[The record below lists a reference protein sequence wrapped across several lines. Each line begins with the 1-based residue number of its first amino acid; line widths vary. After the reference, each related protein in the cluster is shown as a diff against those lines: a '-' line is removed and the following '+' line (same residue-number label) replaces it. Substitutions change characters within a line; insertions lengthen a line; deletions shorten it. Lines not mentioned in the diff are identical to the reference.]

1 MAMSVNWGANGGL
14 GMKHGRG
21 PRWLWGGAE
30 TPLGALLGIIRSVV
44 LGSDSLA
51 GPKCRADWF
60 WGVLSQGR

>member
-1 MAMSVNWGANGGL
+1 MVV
-14 GMKHGRG
+14 
-21 PRWLWGGAE
+21 GGAE

-60 WGVLSQGR
+60 WGVLSQGRWGGSASCPPHQLRWC